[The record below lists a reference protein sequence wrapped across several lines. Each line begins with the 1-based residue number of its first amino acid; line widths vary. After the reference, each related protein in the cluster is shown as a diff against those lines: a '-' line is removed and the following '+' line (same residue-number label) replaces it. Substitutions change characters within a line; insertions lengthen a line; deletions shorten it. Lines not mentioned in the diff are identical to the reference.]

1 MEMSFDLFAP
11 MVEEEEM
18 VDDEVVAVAVAV
30 TGAGEE
36 DGGIDIPLGNPRR
49 RYLGFAI
56 PASWSVTLMPR
67 VAQEKQR
74 FACSWH

>member
-56 PASWSVTLMPR
+56 PASWSFTLMPR
-67 VAQEKQR
+67 GGIRPQTI
-74 FACSWH
+74 ACS